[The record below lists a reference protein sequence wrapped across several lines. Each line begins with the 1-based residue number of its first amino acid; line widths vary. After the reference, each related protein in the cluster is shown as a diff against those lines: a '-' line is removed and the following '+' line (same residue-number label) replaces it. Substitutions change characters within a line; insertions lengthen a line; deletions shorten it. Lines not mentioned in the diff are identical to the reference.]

1 MRGCFAI
8 STEDINIIIWSN
20 PKILRLAT
28 GFGVC
33 YFSGNGFRNSS
44 GVRDRRARDDEVQ
57 DERTPTI

>member
-1 MRGCFAI
+1 M
-8 STEDINIIIWSN
+8 
-20 PKILRLAT
+20 AT
-28 GFGVC
+28 GFGAC